1 MPSQRQ
7 LEMENQDDLFEDEE
21 DEDLFEKDIRK
32 FCEQFGNRVK
42 VYKRFIRRFYPTR
55 FILVIEIYDKELLD
69 TIYDHIDEL
78 KDSHDESYGI
88 QKILVCE
95 ATIIIIP
102 SATD

>member
-7 LEMENQDDLFEDEE
+7 LEMEGQDDLFEDEE
-21 DEDLFEKDIRK
+21 DEDLFENDIRK

-42 VYKRFIRRFYPTR
+42 VYKRFIQRWFRK

-69 TIYDHIDEL
+69 TIYDHINEL

-102 SATD
+102 SVTD